1 MTFQAIINTSQKI
14 EFERRRV
21 VGQSISRSQRIKTA
35 ERNVSQPF
43 VLTVTPL
50 ARFRWTDTR
59 QAVELIQNYDRNTEC
74 VIQLGSVPNLYYINQ
89 YQGAMSAGTRAATT
103 ITNFTSTTVT
113 FKYGNTLQPGPVTAF
128 KAGDWIQPTNSRY
141 PYILTSD
148 VTYTGHIS
156 GIMTGTV
163 HRPLITSEGISVTG
177 TMKVGTET
185 TMIVVAAEFPT
196 YEMIQKD
203 WAQYTGD
210 FRFVEKII

>member
-1 MTFQAIINTSQKI
+1 MTFQAIINTSQRI
-14 EFERRRV
+14 EVDRRRM
-21 VGQSISRSQRIKTA
+21 VGQSISRSQRVKTA
-35 ERNVSQPF
+35 QRVTAQPF

-50 ARFRWTDTR
+50 ARFKWTDTR

-74 VIQLGSVPNLYYINQ
+74 VIQIGSIPNLYYLNQ
-89 YQGAMSAGTRAATT
+89 YQGSMSAATRAATT

-113 FKYGNTLQPGPVTAF
+113 FKYGNTLEPGPVTAF
-128 KAGDWIQPTNSRY
+128 RAGDWIQPTNSRY

-148 VTYTGHIS
+148 VTYTGSIS

-185 TMIVVAAEFPT
+185 TMVVVATEFPT
-196 YEMIQKD
+196 YQYILKD

-210 FRFVEKII
+210 FTFVEKVI